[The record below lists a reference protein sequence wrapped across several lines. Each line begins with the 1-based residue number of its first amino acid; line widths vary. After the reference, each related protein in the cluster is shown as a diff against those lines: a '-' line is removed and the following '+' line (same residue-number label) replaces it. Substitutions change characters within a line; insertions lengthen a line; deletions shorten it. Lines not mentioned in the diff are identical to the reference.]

1 MHDNQK
7 DLLLHH
13 TCEVCGQE
21 EIVSVEEGFNNGW
34 NYPPRVGTFS
44 VVSPRTCGNCAIDQ
58 TLWWEIVVKKAPK
71 DKLTPKQIKTLE
83 RILKEPESI
92 IVE

>member
-1 MHDNQK
+1 M
-7 DLLLHH
+7 
-13 TCEVCGQE
+13 
-21 EIVSVEEGFNNGW
+21 IS
-34 NYPPRVGTFS
+34 
-44 VVSPRTCGNCAIDQ
+44 GNCAIDQ